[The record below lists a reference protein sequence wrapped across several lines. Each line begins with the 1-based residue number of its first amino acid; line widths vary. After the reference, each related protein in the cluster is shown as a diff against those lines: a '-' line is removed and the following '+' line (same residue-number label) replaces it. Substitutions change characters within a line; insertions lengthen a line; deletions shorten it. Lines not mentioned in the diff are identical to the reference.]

1 MENYLD
7 ILHKVLVMGQRKT
20 NRTGID
26 TFSLSGVMFEHDM
39 QEGFPLLTTKKMG
52 IRNIGAELAMFLR
65 GITRKEFLHE
75 RGCHIWDEWHSPAS
89 GDENEL
95 GPIYGAEW
103 NSFTAPRVKP
113 ASYVFPDLDV
123 TAPEVGSP
131 LVCGEWLRNEIELLG
146 ADWSRVG
153 PWIYALPGI
162 HGRLQ
167 GDASKPMLI
176 DPDAEDRF
184 NPGNICYTYGD
195 GLAPANQLRDIYGQL
210 LKGTDSRRLVCS
222 AWNPGVIG
230 EQALPPCHVLWNVTV
245 RGEYL
250 DLMWYQRSADMF
262 LGVPYDIA
270 SYGLLLTIL
279 AGAAGLKPGR
289 LCGALFDA
297 HIYENH
303 LEQVQEQLSR
313 EPRELPKVEVACA
326 NPWAFEPAR
335 DIVMTGYDP
344 LPPIKAPVAV

>member
-1 MENYLD
+1 MRNYLD
-7 ILHKVLVMGQRKT
+7 ILRKVLVMGQRKT

-75 RGCHIWDEWHSPAS
+75 RGCHIWDEWHSPATD
-89 GDENEL
+89 DENEL

-103 NSFTAPRVKP
+103 NSFTAPWVKP
-113 ASYVFPDLDV
+113 ASYVFPDCDLP
-123 TAPEVGSP
+123 APKPDGRMKEVK
-131 LVCGEWLRNEIELLG
+131 EELEAIG
-146 ADWSRVG
+146 AGWGRVG

-162 HGRLQ
+162 RHRLKGRPL
-167 GDASKPMLI
+167 KPRLI

-184 NPGNICYTYGD
+184 NPGNIFYSYGD
-195 GLAPANQLRDIYGQL
+195 PVGIAPANQLRDIYGQL

-230 EQALPPCHVLWNVTV
+230 AQALPPCHVLWNVTV

-262 LGVPYDIA
+262 LGLPYDIA

-279 AGAAGLKPGR
+279 ACAAGLKPGR

-313 EPRELPKVEVACA
+313 EPRGLPKVEVTVS